1 MLIKTQPSQSLHKS
15 VIHHTYTSLS
25 KPVAENKNAKAGDS
39 FKFQGNIPS
48 TAEKDFKKIEHEF
61 LQLLAD
67 PNVSSDTRKKAL
79 QKYEFAK
86 KKAGKAEAIR
96 STVTWLVSGAG
107 ATAAAISIIDPTTAS
122 KIGALAGF
130 VGAPI
135 ATLFA
140 NSMRKDE
147 QTNNNFWEDLIHTMF
162 VENRPR
168 FLTEDE
174 RFEAVMSGPAYL
186 PWA

>member
-1 MLIKTQPSQSLHKS
+1 MFLKTQISQPLNRST
-15 VIHHTYTSLS
+15 IPHTYTSILR
-25 KPVAENKNAKAGDS
+25 PLAVNKNTKAVDS

-48 TAEKDFKKIEHEF
+48 TAEKEFKKIEQDF
-61 LQLLAD
+61 FKLLAD

-79 QKYEFAK
+79 QKYESAK
-86 KKAGKAEAIR
+86 KEAGKAEAIR
-96 STVTWLVSGAG
+96 STVTWLVTGAG
-107 ATAAAISIIDPTTAS
+107 ATAAAITIIDPTTAS

-140 NSMRKDE
+140 NSMHKHKY
-147 QTNNNFWEDLIHTMF
+147 TNKNFWEQLIDDIF
-162 VENRPR
+162 SSEN
-168 FLTEDE
+168 LTAEE
-174 RFEAVMSGPAYL
+174 MEALIPGPAYL